1 MDDQNKQNTYKD
13 SVHWV
18 LTHGYAAHFIL
29 FLVGVTLDIVF
40 HLNLFSGNFMR
51 PIGLVMLVLSTILI
65 VWAQV
70 TSRYLPQENITAE
83 TFCRG
88 PYCYT
93 RSPTHWGLF
102 FMIVGFGIIT
112 NAFFV
117 VVTTILAGILS
128 KSVFLR
134 REEKLLAAKYGAPY
148 LEYKK
153 KVRI

>member
-1 MDDQNKQNTYKD
+1 MEGKNVQNPYTN

-18 LTHGYAAHFIL
+18 LTHGYAAHFVL
-29 FLVGVTLDIVF
+29 FLIGVTLDILF
-40 HLNLFSGNFMR
+40 HQELFSDNFMR
-51 PIGLVMLVLSTILI
+51 PVGLVMLVLSTLLIL
-65 VWAQV
+65 WAQF
-70 TSRYLPQENITAE
+70 TSRYLPQENITSE

-102 FMIVGFGIIT
+102 FLIIGFGIIT

-117 VVTTILAGILS
+117 VITTLIAGILS
-128 KSVFLR
+128 KSVFLKK
-134 REEKLLAAKYGAPY
+134 EEKLLAEKYGAPY

>member
-1 MDDQNKQNTYKD
+1 MEGKNSQNPYTS

-18 LTHGYAAHFIL
+18 LTHGYATHFVF
-29 FLVGVTLDIVF
+29 FLIGITLDIF
-40 HLNLFSGNFMR
+40 WHQNLFSDNFMR
-51 PIGLVMLVLSTILI
+51 PIGFIMLFLSTLLI
-65 VWAQV
+65 VWAQA
-70 TSRYLPQENITAE
+70 TSRYLPQENITRE

-102 FMIVGFGIIT
+102 FLIIGFGIIA

-117 VVTTILAGILS
+117 VITTLIAGILS
-128 KSVFLR
+128 KSVFLKK
-134 REEKLLAAKYGAPY
+134 EEKLLAEKYGAPY

>member
-18 LTHGYAAHFIL
+18 LTHGYATHFIL

-40 HLNLFSGNFMR
+40 QLNLFSGNFMR
-51 PIGLVMLVLSTILI
+51 PIGLVMLVLSTLLI

-70 TSRYLPQENITAE
+70 TSRYLPQENITVE

-134 REEKLLAAKYGAPY
+134 REEKLLAAKYGAAY

>member
-40 HLNLFSGNFMR
+40 HQNLFSGNFMR
-51 PIGLVMLVLSTILI
+51 PIGLVMLVLSTLLI

-70 TSRYLPQENITAE
+70 TSRYLPQENITVE

-102 FMIVGFGIIT
+102 FMIIGFGIIT

-134 REEKLLAAKYGAPY
+134 REEKLLAAKYGAAY